1 MRGDGVHQDD
11 LSAVEEGV
19 EAQAHQR
26 SQGRSPQSMQKT
38 TSRLDQGKNY
48 VIDIFMKMTCFIFHP
63 VVIKNLKIN

>member
-1 MRGDGVHQDD
+1 
-11 LSAVEEGV
+11 
-19 EAQAHQR
+19 
-26 SQGRSPQSMQKT
+26 MQKT